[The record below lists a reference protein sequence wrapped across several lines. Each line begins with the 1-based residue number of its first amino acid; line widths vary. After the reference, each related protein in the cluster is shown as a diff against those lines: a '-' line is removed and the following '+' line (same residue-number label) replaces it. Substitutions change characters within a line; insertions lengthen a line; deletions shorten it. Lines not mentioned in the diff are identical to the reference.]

1 MYDATKRKH
10 ILQIGN
16 LILNI
21 HTQLGIETRML
32 YSWIPPFLIKF
43 SFFLSHSLLCSFNQ
57 ILKSCAISDSPYTLD
72 RFQSLE
78 VVVSL
83 HSRLPM
89 FESESQF
96 ESVVSVSAFF
106 LGLGLS
112 PSPRGLHR
120 IRASSSR
127 LLLLDEDVPPD
138 GVL

>member
-16 LILNI
+16 VILNT
-21 HTQLGIETRML
+21 HSQLGIETRML
-32 YSWIPPFLIKF
+32 YSWIPPVFINF
-43 SFFLSHSLLCSFNQ
+43 FFLSHSLLCSFNQ
-57 ILKSCAISDSPYTLD
+57 ILKSCAISDSHYTLD
-72 RFQSLE
+72 RSQSLE

-83 HSRLPM
+83 HFRLPM

-112 PSPRGLHR
+112 PSPRGLHG